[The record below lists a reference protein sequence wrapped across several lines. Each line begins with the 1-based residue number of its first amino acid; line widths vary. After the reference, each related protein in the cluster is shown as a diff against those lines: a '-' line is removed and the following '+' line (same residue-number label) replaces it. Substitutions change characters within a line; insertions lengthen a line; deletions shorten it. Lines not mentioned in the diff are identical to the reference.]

1 MIESAQHHPA
11 LQNPVKAA
19 EGWKGQTCVK
29 TVDKLQE
36 WMTKK
41 NGNPNKKIFLDI
53 LGVTTGFL
61 ELLVRLFFSVVSS
74 ARKWYSH
81 IFSHP

>member
-19 EGWKGQTCVK
+19 EGWKGQ
-29 TVDKLQE
+29 KLWTNCKSE
-36 WMTKK
+36 WQKKK

-61 ELLVRLFFSVVSS
+61 ELLVRLFFSVVS
-74 ARKWYSH
+74 
-81 IFSHP
+81 